1 MSIRIKRVYEDAS
14 PEDGYRVL
22 VDRLWPRGVR
32 KDALKMDEWAKDVT
46 PSSALRKD
54 WHSGRISDTDFAA
67 NYRAELDGNPKLA
80 KLAHKASHD
89 TLTLL
94 VATRNVATSHAHVL
108 AKEIQDCI

>member
-46 PSSALRKD
+46 PTSSLRKD
-54 WHSGRISDTDFAA
+54 WHSGRITDTGFAA
-67 NYRAELDGNPKLA
+67 NYHAELDGNPKLVE
-80 KLAHKASHD
+80 LAQKASRGA
-89 TLTLL
+89 LTLL

-108 AKEIQDCI
+108 AKAIQDCI